1 MPVDVL
7 FEGDPEHGQDRIRA
21 AFPLPQDE
29 TLWEVSGLAV
39 LIGPSSDAGG
49 HTMQETAV
57 IGAGRGPDAQRKITG
72 RRQKHGTLRRGQG
85 PVAFLR
91 EAKTSHDGLAREQRF
106 GDQGPQCF
114 SILRQISC

>member
-39 LIGPSSDAGG
+39 LIGPSGDAGG
-49 HTMQETAV
+49 HTMQETSV

-85 PVAFLR
+85 PVAFLG
-91 EAKTSHDGLAREQRF
+91 EAKTSHDGLACEQRF
-106 GDQGPQCF
+106 GDQSPQRF
-114 SILRQISC
+114 SILRQISR